1 MTRRMSNIHQTGHT
15 KPDENQLTDFNFV
28 AMNIHY
34 GTRYNSHD
42 SQMTLNISTSFYTL
56 FFALTIAP

>member
-1 MTRRMSNIHQTGHT
+1 
-15 KPDENQLTDFNFV
+15 LNFV
-28 AMNIHY
+28 VMNIHY